1 MTSAKRTFL
10 LSLLPFGKSNNKLL
24 AHTRQDLFQRKI
36 EKKHAYPT
44 KVKYEKFEDTKEVI
58 RRCKLKEVKKHNG
71 QKGQTMIYK
80 TLHRLTDNIE
90 QHIPH

>member
-1 MTSAKRTFL
+1 MAAMLTFVLAPKSQILMTSAKRTFL

-36 EKKHAYPT
+36 EKKHTYPT

-71 QKGQTMIYK
+71 QKDKQ
-80 TLHRLTDNIE
+80 
-90 QHIPH
+90 